1 MLLIYPPV
9 AKPCEPPAGIARLA
23 GVLRENNIACSLVD
37 MNMECLYYLLNQ
49 PQNPE
54 DTWGRRAYKNVAA
67 NLEVM
72 RTAPLYDSLDRYK
85 RAAADLNRVIDTVG
99 KSHGVSISL
108 VNYQDPEISPLISKD
123 LLRCASVPEK
133 NIYYPYFS
141 SRLASLIE
149 TQSPKMIGFSINYLS
164 QAASAFSMIGYV
176 KKLYPQLPI
185 VAGGGLITSWMRN
198 DHWENPFEDIV
209 DHLVAGPGEEKLL
222 RLYGVENFSLDSPP
236 SYEGLELS
244 QYLSPG
250 FILPYAASSGCYW
263 NKCAFC
269 PEKAEGNPYMSIS
282 PDRVGTEIQHL
293 CSQNNPA
300 LIHFLDNAIS
310 PALMRYMAANPP
322 GADWYGFARVGR
334 ELEDEEFCRDLRKSG
349 CLMLKLGLES
359 GDQNILDKM
368 CKGISL
374 EMVSRALIALR
385 KAGIATYVYILFGT
399 PSESIDEARR
409 TLEFIVRHKDEIGF
423 LNLAVFNMPI
433 NSPEAGM
440 MALNSFYEG
449 DLGLYTDFDHPRGW
463 NRQEIRKFL
472 DQEVKRHPAVAEILR
487 RDPPFF
493 TSNHASFF
501 VNTFLK

>member
-244 QYLSPG
+244 QYRELAAFAQFG
-250 FILPYAASSGCYW
+250 TAELDKATKAQLDRGQRITEILKQPQYVPMPVEKQVMILYAAINGYIDDVAVD
-263 NKCAFC
+263 KVAAFEAEFHRFMETNHSEVGKKIAE
-269 PEKAEGNPYMSIS
+269 EKEISAE
-282 PDRVGTEIQHL
+282 TED
-293 CSQNNPA
+293 A
-300 LIHFLDNAIS
+300 LKTA
-310 PALMRYMAANPP
+310 
-322 GADWYGFARVGR
+322 
-334 ELEDEEFCRDLRKSG
+334 
-349 CLMLKLGLES
+349 
-359 GDQNILDKM
+359 ILDFKQ
-368 CKGISL
+368 
-374 EMVSRALIALR
+374 
-385 KAGIATYVYILFGT
+385 
-399 PSESIDEARR
+399 
-409 TLEFIVRHKDEIGF
+409 GF
-423 LNLAVFNMPI
+423 
-433 NSPEAGM
+433 SG
-440 MALNSFYEG
+440 
-449 DLGLYTDFDHPRGW
+449 
-463 NRQEIRKFL
+463 
-472 DQEVKRHPAVAEILR
+472 
-487 RDPPFF
+487 
-493 TSNHASFF
+493 
-501 VNTFLK
+501 